1 MAFKTPKDI
10 VQAAFGSCCVKVDL
24 SPAKMLVMGFLAG
37 GYIALGG
44 LLAIIVGR
52 GVNPPAP
59 APAIFGPGLEK
70 FIFAAVFPVGL
81 MLVVIAGAEL
91 FTGNCAI
98 IPTGCL
104 AGKARWTGMF
114 KNWGLVYL
122 GNFIGSLFVAYFLAY
137 ATGLVAKD
145 PWLAGTKAIAEAKV
159 ALPFWQAFWRGVGC
173 NWLVC
178 LAVWMAIASDDI
190 VGKVWAIWFPIDHYG
205 NLTDAQDIRFST
217 SLGSLDVGANPVST
231 TNGKAIASLKGSTG
245 GGEAVVTVKAA
256 GMQKEIRITI
266 RSYAILILKKE
277 VMTEAT
283 GQECGLPDNSEANCY
298 RLQWTWDGVLRDQEY
313 FDVRV
318 WGPGEIKDDVNTCSV
333 AAWPR
338 LTGWERI
345 QEQLAVEKQRQKGL
359 YSYHLALPSNMNNT
373 RPQLN
378 YETVVQWTIAVVV
391 NDTELGLVTVS
402 ESAPE

>member
-1 MAFKTPKDI
+1 MEAYDGWVWLSDTTGTISSIGTRLNRGVSERPVTITKASSSVVIQVNDNADRKGNSDPFKVSP
-10 VQAAFGSCCVKVDL
+10 GSPEQL
-24 SPAKMLVMGFLAG
+24 GLTASPAE
-37 GYIALGG
+37 
-44 LLAIIVGR
+44 
-52 GVNPPAP
+52 
-59 APAIFGPGLEK
+59 IFPDSRSFSILTAS
-70 FIFAAVFPVGL
+70 IF
-81 MLVVIAGAEL
+81 
-91 FTGNCAI
+91 
-98 IPTGCL
+98 
-104 AGKARWTGMF
+104 
-114 KNWGLVYL
+114 
-122 GNFIGSLFVAYFLAY
+122 
-137 ATGLVAKD
+137 
-145 PWLAGTKAIAEAKV
+145 
-159 ALPFWQAFWRGVGC
+159 
-173 NWLVC
+173 
-178 LAVWMAIASDDI
+178 
-190 VGKVWAIWFPIDHYG
+190 DHYG

-402 ESAPE
+402 ESAPESLGIGFKLPRITPPPAATPAKKPNSAPSSSVAVGVGHFR